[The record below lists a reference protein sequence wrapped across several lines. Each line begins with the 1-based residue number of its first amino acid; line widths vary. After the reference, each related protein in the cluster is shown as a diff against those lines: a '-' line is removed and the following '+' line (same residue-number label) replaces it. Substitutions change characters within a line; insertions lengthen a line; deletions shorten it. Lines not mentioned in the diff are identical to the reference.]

1 MNDKTR
7 ILFVDDESNILD
19 GLRRMLQSMRKEWDM
34 TFVEGGQAA
43 LDILAV
49 KSFDVIVSDMRMP
62 GIDGAQ
68 LLERVKQNYPH
79 IARIVLSGQT
89 SKKTILR
96 SVGPVHQYL
105 TKPCNA
111 ETLRTTISHI
121 CSLRDLLTNEELQG
135 LIAQLESLPSLPS
148 LCAELMEQLRDN
160 DCSVDEVA
168 KIISRDVG
176 MSAKIMQLVNSAFF
190 GVGRHVSD
198 ISQAVT
204 LLGLETIASLAL
216 SMRIFSQFDDIKLEG
231 FSLSCLCDHAFAV
244 AELARLIARSENAEK
259 SVTGYC
265 FLAGML
271 HDIGKLVLAA
281 QVPQKYQQVLSL
293 CSCRTKE
300 IREAES
306 EVLQTTHA
314 EVGAYLLGLW
324 GFSDDIITAL
334 AFHHRPAEAAA
345 TEFNALTTVHV
356 ANILAHE
363 TDSIFDKNIQPDTQY
378 LDALRLTDR
387 LPRWR
392 EICLDNSKVR
402 S

>member
-1 MNDKTR
+1 MNDKIR

-19 GLRRMLQSMRKEWDM
+19 GLRRMLHSMRKEWDM
-34 TFVEGGQAA
+34 TFAEGGQAA
-43 LDILAV
+43 LDILAE

-68 LLERVKQNYPH
+68 LLEKVRRNYPH
-79 IARIVLSGQT
+79 IARIALSGQT

-96 SVGPVHQYL
+96 SVGLIHQYL
-105 TKPCNA
+105 TKPCNT
-111 ETLRTTISHI
+111 ETLRTTISNV
-121 CSLRDLLTNEELQG
+121 CSLRDLLTNEKLRG

-148 LCAELMEQLRDN
+148 LYAELIEQIRDN

-204 LLGLETIASLAL
+204 LLGLETIASLTL
-216 SMRIFSQFDDIKLEG
+216 SMHIFSQYDDIKPDG
-231 FSLSCLCDHAFAV
+231 FSLSCLWDHSITV
-244 AELARLIARSENAEK
+244 AEMARLIARSENAEK
-259 SVTGYC
+259 SDTGYC

-271 HDIGKLVLAA
+271 HDIGKLVLAV

-293 CSCRTKE
+293 CSSQTKE
-300 IREAES
+300 MHEAER

-314 EVGAYLLGLW
+314 EIGAYLLGLW
-324 GFSDDIITAL
+324 GFSDDIITAI
-334 AFHHRPAEAAA
+334 AFHHKPAEAAA
-345 TEFNALTTVHV
+345 TKFSALTIVHV

-363 TDSIFDKNIQPDTQY
+363 TDSVSDKNIQPDTQY
-378 LDALRLTDR
+378 LNALGLTNR

-392 EICLDNSKVR
+392 EICLDNLKVR